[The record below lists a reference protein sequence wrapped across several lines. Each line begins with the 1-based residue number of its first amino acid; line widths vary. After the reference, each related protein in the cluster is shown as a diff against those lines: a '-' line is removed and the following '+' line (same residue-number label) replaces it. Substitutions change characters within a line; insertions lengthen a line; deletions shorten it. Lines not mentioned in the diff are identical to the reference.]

1 MGKQIVD
8 KSGFLLLGTSA
19 DPDSLFDGTQVK
31 QASLTLTSKI
41 ATAQAVGEAY
51 ADEAVVSKSYEISG
65 TAYYPSDGAH
75 SLFAVGDTCHATYYA
90 QHAASGALDKVL
102 FAGPVVVTK
111 VADTQQQGEFETQEI
126 SVRSTGTPTTPPYTT

>member
-75 SLFAVGDTCHATYYA
+75 SLFAVGDT
-90 QHAASGALDKVL
+90 SM
-102 FAGPVVVTK
+102 P
-111 VADTQQQGEFETQEI
+111 
-126 SVRSTGTPTTPPYTT
+126 PTTRNTPPPARWTRSCSPGRWW